1 MNVMDSFRLDGKVAV
16 LTGSAGLFGRQ
27 IADALVEAGARLFI
41 ASRNIDS
48 LEEQATRMRQD
59 GHDVTA
65 HTLDQGSEE
74 SIRMLLDF
82 VLEQAGRVDILINNS
97 VLRPMSDWSSPAE
110 DFARSMEVNAT
121 GIFMMT
127 RAFGEQMA
135 KQNGGSIIN
144 IASIYGMIG
153 PDFTLYEGLGWGT
166 PPDYYFHKGGMIQLT
181 KFAASK
187 LGPHG
192 VRVNCISPGGFY
204 NNQEQIFVDRY
215 EKRTFLGRMANE
227 EDLKG
232 AIVFLAS
239 DASAYVTGV
248 NIPVDGGLT
257 AK

>member
-59 GHDVTA
+59 GQDVTA

-166 PPDYYFHKGGMIQLT
+166 PPD
-181 KFAASK
+181 
-187 LGPHG
+187 
-192 VRVNCISPGGFY
+192 
-204 NNQEQIFVDRY
+204 
-215 EKRTFLGRMANE
+215 
-227 EDLKG
+227 
-232 AIVFLAS
+232 
-239 DASAYVTGV
+239 
-248 NIPVDGGLT
+248 
-257 AK
+257 